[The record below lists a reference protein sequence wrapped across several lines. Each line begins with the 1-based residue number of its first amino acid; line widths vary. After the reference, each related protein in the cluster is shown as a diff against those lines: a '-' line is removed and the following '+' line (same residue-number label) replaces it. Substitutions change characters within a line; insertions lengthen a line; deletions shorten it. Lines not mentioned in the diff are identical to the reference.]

1 VFAFRLL
8 HYLFEYVLNSQA
20 GTQKANSIA
29 VHQLEQ
35 VAAGPIDTSD
45 AFQVNFDLSA
55 RLIRTGNLP
64 AVFELGHIDPGY
76 PPLDLEYQLIVDF
89 FHLNFHH
96 WFTDIACV
104 PWTTPPPSAVHARM
118 GKSSSRANRKSRR
131 SD

>member
-35 VAAGPIDTSD
+35 VAAGPIDASD

-96 WFTDIACV
+96 WFTDIA
-104 PWTTPPPSAVHARM
+104 AFRGRRHLKR
-118 GKSSSRANRKSRR
+118 GSRTVGRAALAPIAKPAI
-131 SD
+131 